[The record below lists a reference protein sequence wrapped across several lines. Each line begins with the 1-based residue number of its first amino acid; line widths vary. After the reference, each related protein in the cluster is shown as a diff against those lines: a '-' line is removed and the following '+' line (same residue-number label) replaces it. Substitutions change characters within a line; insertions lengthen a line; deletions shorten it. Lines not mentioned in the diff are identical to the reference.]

1 MLVNFYVVDAD
12 KCIEIWDTSGILSGS
27 LTDDKDKPGLSCA
40 LAQRGQGAL
49 SCTFTTSL

>member
-27 LTDDKDKPGLSCA
+27 LTDDKDIPGPTCDLS
-40 LAQRGQGAL
+40 QRGQRAY
-49 SCTFTTSL
+49 SCSFTTDL